1 MTRNDEQSDPSR
13 GYERGRICSV
23 PDDDPVGFAILGLFL
38 FPFAVFGMAVVLTLL
53 GCVLAH
59 AFHGA
64 IWLVRLIA
72 GNS

>member
-1 MTRNDEQSDPSR
+1 MNDTNERSCASR
-13 GYERGRICSV
+13 GYERGRICPV

-38 FPFAVFGMAVVLTLL
+38 FPFAVCGMAIVLVLL

>member
-1 MTRNDEQSDPSR
+1 MNDNAEQSIPSR

-38 FPFAVFGMAVVLTLL
+38 FPFSVFGMAIVLVCL
-53 GCVLAH
+53 GCVFAH

-64 IWLVRLIA
+64 IWLVRFIA

>member
-1 MTRNDEQSDPSR
+1 MTSEIEQSIPSR
-13 GYERGRICSV
+13 GYERLRVCPI
-23 PDDDPVGFAILGLFL
+23 PDDDPVGFAVLGLFL
-38 FPFAVFGMAVVLTLL
+38 FPVAVFGMATAAAFC
-53 GCVLAH
+53 GFVLAH

>member
-1 MTRNDEQSDPSR
+1 MNSNDEQSIRSR

-38 FPFAVFGMAVVLTLL
+38 FPFAVFGMAIVLVFL

-64 IWLVRLIA
+64 LWLVRLIA

>member
-1 MTRNDEQSDPSR
+1 MTDKAEQSIPSR
-13 GYERGRICSV
+13 GYERGRICPI

-38 FPFAVFGMAVVLTLL
+38 FPFAVFGMAIVLVFL

-64 IWLVRLIA
+64 IWLVRFIA

>member
-1 MTRNDEQSDPSR
+1 MDDTNERPVASR
-13 GYERGRICSV
+13 GYERGCICSV
-23 PDDDPVGFAILGLFL
+23 PDDDPVGFAILGLVL
-38 FPFAVFGMAVVLTLL
+38 FPFSVFGMAIVLVSL
-53 GCVLAH
+53 GCVFAH

>member
-1 MTRNDEQSDPSR
+1 MNDTDERSCASR
-13 GYERGRICSV
+13 GYERLRVCPI

-38 FPFAVFGMAVVLTLL
+38 FPVAVFGMAIVLVFL
-53 GCVLAH
+53 GCVFAH

>member
-1 MTRNDEQSDPSR
+1 MTDEAEQSIPSR

-38 FPFAVFGMAVVLTLL
+38 FPFLVFGMAIVLVFL
-53 GCVLAH
+53 GCVFAH